1 MKIQSRTVLGIV
13 PLALALAA
21 CGGGQPAQSPSDE
34 TTGSTSGDSTGNDA
48 DSGAPSAE
56 GAPSSGTTS
65 GDRFQVNEG
74 TGVARDAKGVKESKL
89 KATATETL
97 LKFIVVDKAAQDAP
111 IAGIVISLTAPD
123 GKKFFTEETDAKGY
137 AEVLVPAGKKY
148 DLVYLSLGRRDISAE
163 VDVAQKPNQTLKL
176 TLRYKKILPPEPPT
190 KHGGPPGFTLDGI
203 EFDTGKAT
211 LRPESFARLDGVLEF
226 LQYKKTAH
234 VVISGHTDNQ
244 GKPAANKKLSEA
256 RAQACRDYLIKKG
269 IEPSRIEAV
278 GYGDEQPIA
287 SNATEE
293 GRQQNRRIEAREL

>member
-1 MKIQSRTVLGIV
+1 MKTQSRTVLGIV
-13 PLALALAA
+13 PAALLVIA
-21 CGGGQPAQSPSDE
+21 CGGGQPAQSPADE
-34 TTGSTSGDSTGNDA
+34 
-48 DSGAPSAE
+48 SGAEPTNTETDSSAPASDATPSE
-56 GAPSSGTTS
+56 GSAS

-74 TGVARDAKGVKESKL
+74 TGVAQDAKGVKESKL

-111 IAGIVISLTAPD
+111 IAGIVISLTGPD

-163 VDVAQKPNQTLKL
+163 VDVANKPNQTLKL
-176 TLRYKKILPPEPPT
+176 TMRYKKILPPEPAT
-190 KHGGPPGFTLDGI
+190 KHGGPPGFTLDGV

-211 LRPESFARLDGVLEF
+211 VRPESHARLDSVFEF
-226 LQYKKTAH
+226 LTYKKTAR
-234 VVISGHTDNQ
+234 VVIAGHTDNQ

-269 IEPSRIEAV
+269 IDPSRIEAV
-278 GYGDEQPIA
+278 GYGDEQPVA
-287 SNATEE
+287 SNDSEE